1 MDMDNPENNYTEA
14 APYREIK
21 DTILLPARPGA
32 RGRSRTVIR
41 LAASFDDTGREGE
54 LEAGGKVPTANTSG
68 GWLFHCHILEHSA
81 RGMMS
86 FFQTVKPD

>member
-1 MDMDNPENNYTEA
+1 MNNYTVA

-32 RGRSRTVIR
+32 HGRSRTIVR

-54 LEAGGKVPTANTSG
+54 LVAFGKVPTADTSG
-68 GWLFHCHILEHSA
+68 GWLFHCHLLEHSA

-86 FFQTVKPD
+86 FFQTVNPD